1 MTSAASSGV
10 EVVARRDGEGV
21 WRGILTHGSAPAE
34 LLLVQGWRATGPP
47 EVSRADGGPLVLSY
61 DVHPDD
67 VLLDDVPSDEA
78 APAVPDTLHA
88 TPAAG
93 IDLEGAARPGE
104 TAERVQRVA
113 AYALVR
119 STRGL
124 LATQFSQL
132 TRAAGAWGP
141 PGGGVDA
148 GEHPAEA
155 AVRECW
161 EETGQV
167 VTIGRLLDVA
177 SRHWVGRA
185 PSGRLEDFHALAL
198 IYVGVCEAPSDPQV
212 LDVGG
217 TTSAAAWVPH
227 EAVAG
232 WPWAAHYAWIARMR
246 PS

>member
-1 MTSAASSGV
+1 MAGPSSSATTSTPMTCS
-10 EVVARRDGEGV
+10 
-21 WRGILTHGSAPAE
+21 
-34 LLLVQGWRATGPP
+34 
-47 EVSRADGGPLVLSY
+47 
-61 DVHPDD
+61 
-67 VLLDDVPSDEA
+67 LDDVPSDEA

-88 TPAAG
+88 TPDRG
-93 IDLEGAARPGE
+93 ESSPSRDAARPGE